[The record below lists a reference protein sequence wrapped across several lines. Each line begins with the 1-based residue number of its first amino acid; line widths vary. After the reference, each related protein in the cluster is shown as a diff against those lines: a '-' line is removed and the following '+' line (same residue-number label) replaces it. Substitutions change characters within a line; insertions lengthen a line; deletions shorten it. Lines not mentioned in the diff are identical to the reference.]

1 MRVALCRLPGALALF
16 VSLRVSFPSSQGA
29 VMRAAALALPSAFI
43 PRLPVHS
50 LPLFIPAFPLR
61 SSLIRPLT
69 WDEGTPLG
77 QMDLIPV
84 QNIMCFGLHFSQ

>member
-1 MRVALCRLPGALALF
+1 
-16 VSLRVSFPSSQGA
+16 
-29 VMRAAALALPSAFI
+29 MRAAALALPSAFI
-43 PRLPVHS
+43 PRLLVHS

-61 SSLIRPLT
+61 SSLIRPLA

-84 QNIMCFGLHFSQ
+84 QNIMCFGLRFSQ